1 MKKKTASI
9 ILSIIM
15 ILSLFTACSKVEENK
30 TVTPAQGFTCKAS
43 LNYNDMDIVADIEH
57 TAPGIC
63 KVTILEPDNIK
74 GIEANWEAG
83 KITLSFMGLSME
95 VDPDE
100 FPATAFVPAILDVMD
115 RLSVA
120 GEIQLEKDENG
131 EECLYTGISNNG
143 EFIAEVDKD
152 TGYIE
157 SIKIPAYDLKV
168 DITEFTPINSN

>member
-1 MKKKTASI
+1 
-9 ILSIIM
+9 
-15 ILSLFTACSKVEENK
+15 
-30 TVTPAQGFTCKAS
+30 
-43 LNYNDMDIVADIEH
+43 
-57 TAPGIC
+57 
-63 KVTILEPDNIK
+63 
-74 GIEANWEAG
+74 
-83 KITLSFMGLSME
+83 
-95 VDPDE
+95 
-100 FPATAFVPAILDVMD
+100 MD

-131 EECLYTGISNNG
+131 QECLYTGISNNG